1 MFRRKDESDSS
12 EQVTRLKQEVRRS
25 RDLLARRFADVGE
38 EPALATSDDRRT
50 SGVLYRVFQALGGAG
65 EI

>member
-1 MFRRKDESDSS
+1 MFRRKDEPDPS
-12 EQVTRLKQEVRRS
+12 ERVTRLKLEVRRS
-25 RDLLARRFADVGE
+25 RDLLSRRFADVGQ
-38 EPALATSDDRRT
+38 EPPPPSGDDRRT

>member
-1 MFRRKDESDSS
+1 MFRRKDEPDPS
-12 EQVTRLKQEVRRS
+12 EQVTRLRQEVRRS
-25 RDLLARRFADVGE
+25 RDLLARRFAAVGE
-38 EPALATSDDRRT
+38 ERRPPSGEDGRT